1 MFSICYTFL
10 IRKNIL
16 YLDRN
21 IARRYG
27 KVYSDIL
34 ILVILSTISNTT
46 ELNAWPL
53 SCLTLTFIMISSSY
67 HLKIKDML
75 RMLSF
80 SHI

>member
-16 YLDRN
+16 YLERN

-27 KVYSDIL
+27 KVYSDNL
-34 ILVILSTISNTT
+34 VLVILSTICNAT
-46 ELNAWPL
+46 ELNVWPL

-67 HLKIKDML
+67 HLMIKDML
-75 RMLSF
+75 PMLSF
-80 SHI
+80 SQI